1 MWEASAYSGGAAM
14 EMDEMTLAKNEES
27 GADGA
32 GHKIL
37 GHFHLPTSIISLIYV
52 CLVYFIN
59 MFWKLFPNRNLN
71 ITLEPNSS

>member
-1 MWEASAYSGGAAM
+1 MGVSAYRGGKAM
-14 EMDEMTLAKNEES
+14 EMDEMTLAKNEEN

-37 GHFHLPTSIISLIYV
+37 GHIHLPRSIISSSYV

-59 MFWKLFPNRNLN
+59 IFGELFPYQ
-71 ITLEPNSS
+71 TSP